1 MLNALFDVVIL
12 SQEEVCNC
20 TESHPVLIGHG
31 DSMSCNDEYTLF
43 WLSIINSKHAK
54 LRSQRSSG
62 LYQKNVIQ
70 FFNLTP
76 R

>member
-20 TESHPVLIGHG
+20 TESHPVLISHG

-43 WLSIINSKHAK
+43 RLLIINSKNAQTK
-54 LRSQRSSG
+54 IIMKQWL
-62 LYQKNVIQ
+62 VPEVC
-70 FFNLTP
+70 LTVF
-76 R
+76 